1 LVFNLHDGL
10 AYDPEPLG
18 AEARQHGER
27 SNCIEKSSRITSMI
41 KHHEALRRA
50 EQLLPRIGYGA
61 GALRDPML
69 TYRRE
74 KSEVH

>member
-1 LVFNLHDGL
+1 MDWSASTGDKGNTESEAAALKNFKNFSSVF
-10 AYDPEPLG
+10 
-18 AEARQHGER
+18 
-27 SNCIEKSSRITSMI
+27 

-50 EQLLPRIGYGA
+50 EQQLPRMGYGA